1 MIGKVLVDV
10 TEPEHLEKTLSE
22 MCLKK
27 GVSVERRELRRHSNA
42 KPETLK
48 ENPFMG
54 ASADYIVCDSQE
66 KALLGIERKTYKDA
80 VLSMMQKEEKNRG
93 HIFKQLDNLKKF
105 PNRIFILEGSM
116 PANYNR
122 LETNIYGVQFW
133 CYRNQIGVVHTSG
146 IEGSAKAIYVL
157 AKKVLGVD

>member
-1 MIGKVLVDV
+1 MVGKILVDV
-10 TEPEHLEKTLSE
+10 MEPEHLEKTLS
-22 MCLKK
+22 MLCSKK
-27 GVSVERRELRRHSNA
+27 DVFVERLELRRHPNA
-42 KPETLK
+42 KPETIAN
-48 ENPFMG
+48 NPFMG

-66 KALLGIERKTYKDA
+66 KVLLGVERKTYKDA
-80 VLSMMQKEEKNRG
+80 VLSIMQKEEKNRG

-116 PANYNR
+116 PANYSR
-122 LETNIYGVQFW
+122 LESNIYGIQFW

-157 AKKVLGVD
+157 AKKVLGID